1 MALNG
6 CSLTIAEVSNETF
19 TVCLIP
25 ETREVTTFGN
35 TQVGDR
41 INLEIDPSTQAT
53 VDTIKELMVSGQLAE
68 IIESVK
74 NG

>member
-1 MALNG
+1 M
-6 CSLTIAEVSNETF
+6 CIRDS
-19 TVCLIP
+19 
-25 ETREVTTFGN
+25 